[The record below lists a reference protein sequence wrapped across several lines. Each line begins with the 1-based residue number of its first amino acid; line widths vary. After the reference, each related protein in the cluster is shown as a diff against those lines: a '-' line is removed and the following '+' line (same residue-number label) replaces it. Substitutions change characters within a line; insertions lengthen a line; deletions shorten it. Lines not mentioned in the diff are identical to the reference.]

1 MGFWGNFNRMGKS
14 LPNMKDVIKVPSE
27 VRNQATNVSL
37 NKIAVRYWEMD
48 FADCH
53 DTIGEIM
60 RFGSTSLVL
69 FQIPDCKGAILLLNK
84 TTYINRSRNNERCI
98 EVCANYPFSLDR
110 NSDIIKF
117 ADVHYQDIK
126 NNIKVSDSQEAYYTN
141 VKEAIKGRKLFVPRM
156 MNETVIPII
165 RLDDADR
172 LTPID
177 KKYTKMAANITQTFL
192 REWIDVKLLQR
203 TGSKNTSG
211 MVFVAGLFL
220 AVGTIFGLILSAFI
234 K

>member
-1 MGFWGNFNRMGKS
+1 MGFWANFNKIGKS
-14 LPNMKDVIKVPSE
+14 LPNIKEVIRVPTE
-27 VRNQATNVSL
+27 VRNKATNVSL
-37 NKIAVRYWEMD
+37 NKMNVRYWESD
-48 FADCH
+48 FTDCH
-53 DTIGEIM
+53 ETIGEIV

-69 FQIPDCKGAILLLNK
+69 FDVPDCKGAVLLLNK
-84 TTYINRSRNNERCI
+84 TTYINRSKNNERSI

-117 ADVHYQDIK
+117 NDVQYQDIK
-126 NNIKVSDSQEAYYTN
+126 DNVRVSNSHNLYY
-141 VKEAIKGRKLFVPRM
+141 KDRKLFIPRL
-156 MNETVIPII
+156 MNETVIPVI

-211 MVFVAGLFL
+211 MIFVFAL
-220 AVGTIFGLILSAFI
+220 AMAIGTMFGLILSAFI